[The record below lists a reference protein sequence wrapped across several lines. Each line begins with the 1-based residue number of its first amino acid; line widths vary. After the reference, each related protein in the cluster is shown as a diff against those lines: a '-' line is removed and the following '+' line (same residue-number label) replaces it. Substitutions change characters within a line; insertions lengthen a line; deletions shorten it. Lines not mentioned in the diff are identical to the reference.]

1 MKTDISFK
9 RINTL
14 AIPAL
19 IAGIAEPFLSITD
32 TAIVG
37 NIDKNGIESLAA
49 VGIVGA
55 FISLLVWVFGQIR
68 SAISSIISQYLGA
81 NKLKEVKT
89 LPAQA
94 IAIVV
99 SGGIFVLSITY
110 PFTREIFEFYNASG
124 VILDYCVEY
133 YKIRIFGFP
142 FSLFVF
148 AIFGLFRGLQNTFYP
163 MIIAIFG
170 ASLNVVLDVILVYGI
185 DGFIPAMNI
194 EGAAYASVISQ
205 VLMALLSIFFLLKKT
220 SFSLKISRILNK
232 EIPTLLGMIV
242 NLFVRTIALNL
253 ALYFATSHAT
263 SYGKEYI
270 AAYTIGINL
279 WLLGAFVIDGYSSA
293 GNILAGRLLG
303 NRDYKRLVQLG
314 NQLIRYGIC
323 TGLVLTTIGFVF
335 YDSIGTIFIKDESCN
350 TSLFIE

>member
-1 MKTDISFK
+1 
-9 RINTL
+9 
-14 AIPAL
+14 
-19 IAGIAEPFLSITD
+19 
-32 TAIVG
+32 
-37 NIDKNGIESLAA
+37 
-49 VGIVGA
+49 
-55 FISLLVWVFGQIR
+55 
-68 SAISSIISQYLGA
+68 
-81 NKLKEVKT
+81 
-89 LPAQA
+89 
-94 IAIVV
+94 
-99 SGGIFVLSITY
+99 
-110 PFTREIFEFYNASG
+110 
-124 VILDYCVEY
+124 
-133 YKIRIFGFP
+133 
-142 FSLFVF
+142 
-148 AIFGLFRGLQNTFYP
+148 
-163 MIIAIFG
+163 
-170 ASLNVVLDVILVYGI
+170 
-185 DGFIPAMNI
+185 MNI

-335 YDSIGTIFIKDESCN
+335 YDSIGSIFIKDESVQQEFQNVFWIILIMQPICAITFIFDAMFKGMGN
-350 TSLFIE
+350 MAFLRNILLFSTLVIFIPTLHIFDLFDFKLKGVWFTFFIWIIARGLPMIMKFRQKFLLLDEKS